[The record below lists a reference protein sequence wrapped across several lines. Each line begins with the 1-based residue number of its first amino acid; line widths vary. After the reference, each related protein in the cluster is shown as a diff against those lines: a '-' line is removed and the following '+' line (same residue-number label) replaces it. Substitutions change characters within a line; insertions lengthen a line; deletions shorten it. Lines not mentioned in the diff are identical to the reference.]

1 MTKIIGYTTGVFDLF
16 HVGHLNILKQA
27 KKHCD
32 YLIVGVTTDE
42 EVKRVKKK
50 IPIIPYNER
59 AEIVEAIKY
68 VDEVVPED
76 NTDKLIATENII
88 FNRIFKGD
96 DWKGTEKWNMYEKAF
111 KEKGI
116 EVVYFPYTKGTSS
129 THLRNVLDNILNN

>member
-50 IPIIPYNER
+50 IPIIPYAER

-76 NTDKLIATENII
+76 NTDKLLATENIT

-96 DWKGTEKWNMYEKAF
+96 DWKGTEKWNMYEEAF

-129 THLRNVLDNILNN
+129 THLRNVLDNILSN

>member
-50 IPIIPYNER
+50 IPIIPYDER

-76 NTDKLIATENII
+76 NTDKLIATEKII

-129 THLRNVLDNILNN
+129 THLRNVLDNILSN